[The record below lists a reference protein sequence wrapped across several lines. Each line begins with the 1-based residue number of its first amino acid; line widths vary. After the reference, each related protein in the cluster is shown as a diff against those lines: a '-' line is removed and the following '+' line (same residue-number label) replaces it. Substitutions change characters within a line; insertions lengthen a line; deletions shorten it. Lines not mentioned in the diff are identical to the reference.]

1 MGVRDAMARRA
12 IVTLGH
18 PTLKRNCAPVEVFD
32 AELREL
38 IADLFETMHAARGI
52 GLAAPQVDVTRRV
65 IVVDPSPIDPER
77 GRRLALVNPEIVS
90 YSGSS
95 LFEEGCLSIPGV
107 YTDVRRPE
115 RVTVRYADE
124 TGTVREEAFDG
135 IMARVIQH
143 ERDHL
148 DGILFLDRVSRMRR
162 AWLLRRHVAQPPGT
176 PERAS
181 AL

>member
-1 MGVRDAMARRA
+1 MARRA

-18 PTLKRNCAPVEVFD
+18 PTLKRNCEPVEGFD
-32 AELREL
+32 GELRDL
-38 IADLFETMHAARGI
+38 IADLFETMHVARGI

-77 GRRLALVNPEIVS
+77 GRPLALVNPEIVS

-95 LFEEGCLSIPGV
+95 PFEEGCLSIPGV
-107 YTDVRRPE
+107 YTEVRRPE

-124 TGTVREEAFDG
+124 TGSLREETFDG

-148 DGILFLDRVSRMRR
+148 DGILFLDRVSRIRR
-162 AWLLRRHVAQPPGT
+162 AWLLRRYAAPPPGT